1 MKKVKFILVLLTYF
15 VWTEISAQDFY
26 FRTSERL
33 ILGTSKERTA
43 SIGIGDI
50 DKDGD
55 LDVVVANGRHWPGQN
70 QIFYNNGTG
79 IFTVSAPLGFE
90 SATSYSTELAD
101 FDGDGDL
108 DIAEGND
115 SAPNYLYINDGAG
128 NFVRGKTF
136 GRRYDSTRNIIVED
150 INQ

>member
-1 MKKVKFILVLLTYF
+1 
-15 VWTEISAQDFY
+15 
-26 FRTSERL
+26 
-33 ILGTSKERTA
+33 
-43 SIGIGDI
+43 
-50 DKDGD
+50 
-55 LDVVVANGRHWPGQN
+55 
-70 QIFYNNGTG
+70 G

-150 INQ
+150 INQDGAPDILITNRGKENEICINDGKGNFVKSIPFGTSKDRKSTRLNSSHVKISYAVFCLKKKTNQAMQPVH